1 MIEGD
6 PVIALPRGVRLHD
19 DRVRGVCVLLGPERA
34 LMLDEIGEAILGEV
48 NGDRRLSEITERLAS
63 RYEAPEAEIRGD
75 IADFLS
81 DLNAR
86 MLVEIRD
93 G

>member
-6 PVIALPRGVRLHD
+6 PTVVLPRGVRLHD
-19 DRVRGVCVLLGPERA
+19 DRVRGVRVLLGPERA

-48 NGDRRLSEITERLAS
+48 NGDRRLSEITARLAA
-63 RYEAPEAEIRGD
+63 RYEAPEVEIRGD
-75 IADFLS
+75 VADFLD

-86 MLVEIRD
+86 MLVEFRH